1 MPGSVAQD
9 RPDPASKSGGQ
20 GSVPLLLMEGV
31 DKHFGGVRAL
41 KRANLTLPEPG
52 VVHSL
57 MGENGSGKSTLLG
70 ILSGQLRP
78 DHGTVS
84 LLGKPVSYRT
94 PAEAVSQ
101 GVVMVSQETAVA
113 PSLSITENVL
123 IGRRLVRTKRGIDWP
138 ASRRRAREVL
148 ERLRLDYDP
157 TWAVERLRPDQKQM
171 VEIARAVS
179 MDARILILDEPTSSL
194 TGDEVQGL
202 FSVIAELKAAGVATL
217 FVSHRLDEVF
227 TIADEVT
234 VLRDGE
240 TVSAGPLS
248 SYTRDSLVQAMV
260 ADPQSLVVRHRTRFA
275 LIDAPVALSA
285 AGISAPGLLRD
296 VSLQVRAGE
305 IVGLAGLVGAGRSEL
320 LEAIFGKRR
329 TAGTVTVSGSAAF
342 KADVR
347 SAIARGIAYV
357 PPDRKSQGLV
367 LTMSVA
373 HNLTMVATH
382 NQRRWRSP
390 RRSRERQIGATA
402 IRTMRIRAASPNVPV
417 STLSGGNQQKVAV
430 GKWIVQ
436 SPRVMLLDEPTRG
449 VDVNAKGE
457 IHHRLRDLADAGVAM
472 LVSSSENEEL
482 LDLCDRIIVMSRGAI
497 VGDLSRAEADIAAL
511 ARLTGG
517 TP

>member
-1 MPGSVAQD
+1 MTQAGLDQGRPRATSRSGAQD
-9 RPDPASKSGGQ
+9 PS
-20 GSVPLLLMEGV
+20 LLAMEGV
-31 DKHFGGVRAL
+31 DKQFGGVRAL
-41 KRANLTLPEPG
+41 RRASLTLPTRG

-70 ILSGQLRP
+70 ILAGQLRP

-84 LLGKPVSYRT
+84 VLGEAVSYRS
-94 PAEAVSQ
+94 PAEAVSR

-138 ASRRRAREVL
+138 ASRRRAQVVL
-148 ERLRLDYDP
+148 ERLGLDYDP
-157 TWAVERLRPDQKQM
+157 TWLVERLRPDQQQM

-194 TGDEVQGL
+194 TGDEVHGL
-202 FSVIAELKAAGVATL
+202 FRVIAELKTAGVAIL

-240 TVSAGPLS
+240 TVSAGPLTTYS
-248 SYTRDSLVQAMV
+248 RDSLVQAMV
-260 ADPQSLVVRHRTRFA
+260 ADPQSLVVEHRTRSS
-275 LIDAPVALSA
+275 LTDAPVALST
-285 AGISAPGLLRD
+285 AGISEPGLLRGI
-296 VSLQVRAGE
+296 SLQVRAGE

-329 TAGTVTVSGSAAF
+329 TEGSVTVNGSPVC
-342 KADVR
+342 KADVK
-347 SAIARGIAYV
+347 SAIASGMAYV
-357 PPDRKSQGLV
+357 PPDRKSQGLI
-367 LTMSVA
+367 LTMTVA
-373 HNLTMVATH
+373 HNVTMVATH
-382 NQRRWRSP
+382 QQGRWRSP
-390 RRSRERQIGATA
+390 RRSWEREIAETA
-402 IRTMRIRAASPNVPV
+402 IRTMRIRAASPDVPV

-430 GKWIVQ
+430 GKWIVHP
-436 SPRVMLLDEPTRG
+436 PRVMLLDEPTRG
-449 VDVNAKGE
+449 VDVNAKAE
-457 IHHRLRDLADAGVAM
+457 IHHRLRELADTGVAM

-497 VGDLSRAEADIAAL
+497 VGDLSRAEADLGSL

-517 TP
+517 TK